1 MDTRPSEGSNR
12 CSEESDGTKSQLTDW
27 PQGQVVCGRSSI
39 HVDECLHIE
48 NIPCTLRCGTKV
60 PGIILW
66 VTRVSLGLAQT
77 CAEEPRI
84 MCRQGCRAGWLR
96 LKPSERKSRI
106 SAGTRLP
113 QVLRQ
118 HRKQDGR
125 DKLHLSV
132 CNKKKKTLK
141 NRQDG
146 AEAPHLLQW
155 DQRPPAVFIWLCLC
169 SWEAGLVG
177 GDSTGFLSASSR
189 RRLDPCLTL
198 WDQEAYPPFLKGLGT
213 CPWPQL
219 ITAPRALSPLPSCC
233 AHAYGMGKV
242 PRNRKRGWDKI
253 QNQIL

>member
-132 CNKKKKTLK
+132 CNKKKKPLRTGK
-141 NRQDG
+141 MVQRHHICCSGTSGRQQFLFG
-146 AEAPHLLQW
+146 FVCAAERRAWWEVTALASW
-155 DQRPPAVFIWLCLC
+155 VPAV
-169 SWEAGLVG
+169 
-177 GDSTGFLSASSR
+177 GD
-189 RRLDPCLTL
+189 D
-198 WDQEAYPPFLKGLGT
+198 
-213 CPWPQL
+213 
-219 ITAPRALSPLPSCC
+219 
-233 AHAYGMGKV
+233 
-242 PRNRKRGWDKI
+242 
-253 QNQIL
+253 